1 MGRRSRLSGRGGICL
16 VQIPCIERN
25 GMAAIK
31 AITAARLAMPVDG
44 THAVSLDS
52 CIETIYRTGL
62 DLRAKY
68 LETPMRG
75 SAIYARKVKEYNA
88 IVA

>member
-1 MGRRSRLSGRGGICL
+1 
-16 VQIPCIERN
+16 
-25 GMAAIK
+25 MAAIK